1 MRLVHRLANIH
12 KLYYDINKVEV
23 EGIQH
28 TEKQVVKESIVGFY
42 RHIYSKS
49 EGWSACV
56 ENPPLLSLNKTNVVW
71 LEREFTIK
79 EILETLHDMDGDK
92 ALGLDGFTIAF
103 FKHGWNTVEG
113 DAPQVFQEGFNHC
126 KCKKPFNVT
135 F

>member
-92 ALGLDGFTIAF
+92 ALGLDGFTIMAGTQWRGMRLRY
-103 FKHGWNTVEG
+103 FKRVSTTVS
-113 DAPQVFQEGFNHC
+113 AKNLLMLLF
-126 KCKKPFNVT
+126 KI
-135 F
+135 